1 MKQLFLI
8 LAIVAFLFTGCDND
22 SSSGNGTS
30 SGNVTLKYEIEST
43 SAFSPVF
50 ISGAQL
56 FPSLNVTYI
65 NETGQSQSEQI
76 NTNTSTWSKTI
87 QLTATQRPI
96 IITFGTTAYTANA
109 SGTGVVRVYV
119 NGVLKA
125 NQNIQITS
133 NVFQGGGTTGATG
146 TFTGGINYPLY

>member
-8 LAIVAFLFTGCDND
+8 LTIVAFLFTGCEND

-30 SGNVTLKYEIEST
+30 SGNVTLKYEIVST

-50 ISGAQL
+50 LNGAQ
-56 FPSLNVTYI
+56 FSPPLNVTYT
-65 NETGQSQSEQI
+65 NESGQPQSEQI

-96 IITFGTTAYTANA
+96 IISFNTTAYTATA
-109 SGTGVVRVYV
+109 TGTGVVRVYV

-125 NQNIQITS
+125 FQNVQMTS
-133 NVFQGGGTTGATG
+133 SPYQVGGFTGATG
-146 TFTGGINYPLY
+146 TFTGYINYPLY